1 MSILQRIVVPVV
13 TPEDAQQ
20 TCRALQAHLDE
31 VDVVVPVHVIEKGGG
46 TIDKAP
52 LEKREEDAEEILGI
66 VEDRLRDE
74 VAVDTRV
81 VYDTDVVD
89 GIFGAADDA
98 DATSVVFVSRE
109 GGRLVRLL
117 SGDTSARIVSEATIP
132 VVALPDDD

>member
-1 MSILQRIVVPVV
+1 MPLMDRIVLPVA
-13 TPEDAQQ
+13 TPEDARE
-20 TCRALQAHLDE
+20 TCRALEPHLDE
-31 VDVVVPVHVIEKGGG
+31 VDVVVAVHVIEKGGG
-46 TIDKAP
+46 SMDKAP

-117 SGDTSARIVSEATIP
+117 SGDTATRIVSEATIP
-132 VVALPDDD
+132 VVALPGDD

>member
-20 TCRALQAHLDE
+20 TCRALQAHLEE
-31 VDVVVPVHVIEKGGG
+31 VEVVIPVHVIEKGGG